1 MRKIQIQIQIH
12 MRNSNHMRNSGE
24 PFCSEAKFG
33 DEKVLTQLAGVAP
46 DERDCN
52 VENFWPG

>member
-1 MRKIQIQIQIH
+1 MRKIQIQIH
-12 MRNSNHMRNSGE
+12 MRNSNHVRNSGE

-46 DERDCN
+46 DERDYN